1 MLERLITIAAVP
13 LGILN
18 AFGGLVAVIWLAIL
32 GEWGTLGYGLVG
44 IFLGAFAL
52 GFAMMPGLLFAIPAA
67 MLIDKGYERSGTVI
81 GFLSAIY
88 TALILTTWCMGVL
101 YLFVMRADSQS
112 LAPVLL
118 LAYGV
123 ATGPISWMAQ
133 KESQHGGGEFA
144 VISSLFAQ
152 IAFIAVVGVAFIVA
166 WPFFDLALLFAAIMG
181 VGLLFQFR
189 LAFRM
194 QHG

>member
-67 MLIDKGYERSGTVI
+67 MLIDKGYERCGTVI

-101 YLFVMRADSQS
+101 YFFVMRADSQS

-152 IAFIAVVGVAFIVA
+152 IAFIAVVAVAFIVA

>member
-1 MLERLITIAAVP
+1 M
-13 LGILN
+13 GILY
-18 AFGGLVAVIWLAIL
+18 F
-32 GEWGTLGYGLVG
+32 
-44 IFLGAFAL
+44 
-52 GFAMMPGLLFAIPAA
+52 
-67 MLIDKGYERSGTVI
+67 
-81 GFLSAIY
+81 
-88 TALILTTWCMGVL
+88 
-101 YLFVMRADSQS
+101 FVMRADSDS

-152 IAFIAVVGVAFIVA
+152 IAFIAVVAVAFIVA

-181 VGLLFQFR
+181 VGLLFQYR
-189 LAFRM
+189 LAFLNKSIKFNYRRNGKFFM
-194 QHG
+194 SIERIKCNELMPQS